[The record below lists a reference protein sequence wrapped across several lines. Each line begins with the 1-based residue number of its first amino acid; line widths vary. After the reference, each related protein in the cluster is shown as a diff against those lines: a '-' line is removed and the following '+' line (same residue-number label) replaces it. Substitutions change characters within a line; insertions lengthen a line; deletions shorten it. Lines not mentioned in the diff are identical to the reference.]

1 MKKLLFILLLTIPFI
16 GFGQGWEKTFGGGG
30 PMFGEIGNSVQQT
43 NDGGYIITGWT
54 FSFGN
59 GNSDVYLIKT
69 DVNGVE
75 QWSQTFGGTGWE
87 EGRSVQ
93 QTTDGGYIICGDT
106 ESFGNGNGDVYL
118 IKTNGNGVEQ
128 WSQTF
133 GGTDVDRGRSVQQTN
148 DGGYIICGSSYSTGN
163 GEDDVYLIKTNG
175 NGVEQW
181 SQTFGGTENDRGHS
195 VQQTND
201 GGYIIC
207 GYSKSIGIGLHHDF
221 YLIKLDG
228 NGNQIWD
235 QIFPQTNESVGFSV
249 RQTNDG
255 GYIFTGHTET
265 YGVGD
270 GDVYLI
276 KTNGN
281 GVEQWSQTFGG
292 TGYDGG
298 YSVQQTNDGGYIIT
312 GWTFSFGNGNGDVYL
327 IKTNGNGVE
336 QWSQTFGGT
345 GYDGGYSVQ
354 QTNDGGY
361 IICGEKG
368 DLVNGT
374 EDVYLIKTDSQ
385 GSLTSTFNIPTLSS
399 KRKLVKIFDVLG
411 RETKLQTNTPFIEIY
426 DDGSTEKKLIIEK

>member
-16 GFGQGWEKTFGGGG
+16 GFGQGWEKTFGGG

-133 GGTDVDRGRSVQQTN
+133 GGT
-148 DGGYIICGSSYSTGN
+148 
-163 GEDDVYLIKTNG
+163 
-175 NGVEQW
+175 
-181 SQTFGGTENDRGHS
+181 ENDRGHS

-221 YLIKLDG
+221 YLIKIDG

-270 GDVYLI
+270 
-276 KTNGN
+276 
-281 GVEQWSQTFGG
+281 
-292 TGYDGG
+292 
-298 YSVQQTNDGGYIIT
+298 
-312 GWTFSFGNGNGDVYL
+312 GDVYL

-426 DDGSTEKKLIIEK
+426 DDGSTEKKLIIKK

>member
-16 GFGQGWEKTFGGGG
+16 GFGQGWEKTFGGG

-163 GEDDVYLIKTNG
+163 GEDDIYLIKTNG

-221 YLIKLDG
+221 YLIKIDG

-426 DDGSTEKKLIIEK
+426 DDGSTEKKLIIKK